1 MLWLALTGLA
11 ACAGLLV
18 ALPFLRTRD
27 SADAP
32 ATQMDIFK
40 AQLSNLAREEAAGE
54 IDVDA
59 ASVMRTEIER
69 RILDASEPAAP
80 ERTSRQNLDRVTAA
94 AVAAIV
100 VLGSVALYA
109 VTGGPSGGNAP
120 STNGAVAQNLADI
133 DAAIVSLRERLEQS
147 PDDAEGW
154 RMLGWSYF
162 ETGRYAQSVEA
173 YRRAVAAA
181 PSEIAYQSAL
191 AEAMTWANEG
201 VVSSEARDGFRAA
214 LRRDPSDER
223 ARYYLA
229 LAKAQQ
235 GDLRGAVEDWIAG
248 VAAAPPQSE
257 WAPIMRADAEAAA
270 RDAGI
275 DITGRLPPLTANDS
289 APRASP
295 PHPVASNRQGDR
307 ETEQA
312 QQDMVANMVDGLE
325 RRLARDPRDADGW
338 VLLMRSRMV
347 MGQPDRARAAL
358 SSGLDA
364 FNGDRATQDRLRT
377 AAAELNVPN
386 AAR

>member
-18 ALPFLRTRD
+18 ALPFLRTRGV
-27 SADAP
+27 ADA
-32 ATQMDIFK
+32 ATTQMDIYR
-40 AQLSNLAREEAAGE
+40 AQLNDLAREEAAGE

-69 RILDASEPAAP
+69 RILDTTEPLAP
-80 ERTSRQNLDRVTAA
+80 ARTSTQNLDRITAATAA
-94 AVAAIV
+94 AVV

-109 VTGGPSGGNAP
+109 VTTPQNAGDAPDASGA
-120 STNGAVAQNLADI
+120 TAQNLADI
-133 DAAIVSLRERLEQS
+133 DAAIVRLEQRLEQS
-147 PDDAEGW
+147 PGDAEGW

-173 YRRAVAAA
+173 YRRAVVAA
-181 PSEIAYQSAL
+181 PSEVAYQSAL
-191 AEAMTWANEG
+191 AEALTWANEG
-201 VVSSEARDGFRAA
+201 AVSNEARDKFRAA

-235 GDLRGAVEDWIAG
+235 GDLRGAVDDWIEAL
-248 VAAAPPQSE
+248 AAASPQSE
-257 WAPIMRADAEAAA
+257 WAPTMRADAEAAA

-275 DITGRLPPLTANDS
+275 DIAGRLPPPPAEVVAGS
-289 APRASP
+289 GAP
-295 PHPVASNRQGDR
+295 PHPVTARTPADGDPQ
-307 ETEQA
+307 QA
-312 QQDMVANMVDGLE
+312 QQDMVADMVGNLE

-347 MGQPDRARAAL
+347 MGQPDRAQAAL
-358 SSGLDA
+358 ASGLDA

-377 AAAELNVPN
+377 AATELNIPN
-386 AAR
+386 ATR